1 MEQREREAIM
11 RQGVVR
17 PETPRDRR
25 EREAL
30 EEDLRSL
37 PLRGKPI
44 PLRLRNFL
52 PSADAYLAA
61 TRGPRPYML
70 RLRDIETAQ
79 ARHEEELRARWVEL
93 AEQSAGNG
101 ETFARRWVELVST
114 VSFDEINELIDRHNR
129 WYPIE
134 SQLPMDPRRG
144 DYVLVGGRDYR
155 LAPIDSS
162 WALERFP
169 PELERALVEPA

>member
-1 MEQREREAIM
+1 MERAEREAIM

-17 PETPRDRR
+17 PQTPRERR
-25 EREAL
+25 ELAGL
-30 EEDLRSL
+30 KEDLRSL
-37 PLRGKPI
+37 PLRGKRA
-44 PLRLRNFL
+44 PLRLRNFM

-70 RLRDIETAQ
+70 RLREIETRRAQ
-79 ARHEEELRARWVEL
+79 LEDELREAWHEL
-93 AEQSAGNG
+93 AGECVGDA
-101 ETFARRWVELVST
+101 ETFARSWNEQAAAVSLDELNDLVE
-114 VSFDEINELIDRHNR
+114 RHNR

-155 LAPIDSS
+155 IAPLDAA
-162 WALERFP
+162 WVLERFP
-169 PELERALVEPA
+169 PELERALVPAG